1 MDLRNRR
8 RVQLLLIVVIFFV
21 SLAIAGFMMTF
32 GWSPHAASYGT
43 HIQPERDL
51 SQIAAHTTDG
61 KPFDLRNH
69 KADWTVLALPGPD
82 CARQC
87 LQALDLVRRAQIAMG
102 RASDHV
108 ELVYLGTPPTGP
120 ASAGFGKVWTLIT
133 TPSTLLHDLR
143 ATAPDSVSAVLVT
156 PSGHAM
162 LSYPAGFDPTR
173 LQGDL
178 KRATKV
184 NL

>member
-21 SLAIAGFMMTF
+21 SLAIAGFMMSF
-32 GWSPHAASYGT
+32 GWSPQASSYGT
-43 HIQPERDL
+43 HIRPERDL
-51 SQIAAHTTDG
+51 SRLALQTADG
-61 KPFDLRNH
+61 KPYELRNH
-69 KADWTVLALPGPD
+69 KAEWTVVALPGPD
-82 CARQC
+82 CARRC

-108 ELVYLGTPPTGP
+108 QLVYLGTPPSGP
-120 ASAGFGKVWTLIT
+120 DAAGFDKVWTLVT
-133 TPSTLLHDLR
+133 TSSSALRDLR

-162 LSYPAGFDPTR
+162 LSYPAGFDATL